1 MMFNSTIFIAII
13 SQSSTANHNMIISY
27 SLFTWNAAPVLFDL
41 DNALVK
47 ELVEN
52 NYITKFMG
60 LGYLILLVLILL
72 VSVKYGH
79 RKHQPTPEQVVGSIP
94 TSDTHTQLYS

>member
-1 MMFNSTIFIAII
+1 M
-13 SQSSTANHNMIISY
+13 
-27 SLFTWNAAPVLFDL
+27 
-41 DNALVK
+41 
-47 ELVEN
+47 E
-52 NYITKFMG
+52 